1 YHGDR
6 PHRPQ
11 RIEIVVGDPHPIA
24 QIEAGK
30 LDYAI
35 GASIPAGESGRL
47 ERLYG
52 AHSAVARRGQQ
63 RYFLNRSLGRDYL
76 DVNTRRPLFA
86 SARMRRAASYA
97 IDRRALAANGGSFS
111 TAAAPAQ
118 MNIPP
123 GIPRSRDRRV
133 YPLTPDLAKARRL
146 AGGGHHDAVIYCVH
160 QAPNPQAA
168 QIVKNN
174 LAAIGIDVRIHCVP
188 GYEMWTLLGRPN
200 EPWDLA

>member
-52 AHSAVARRGQQ
+52 AHSAAARRGQQ
-63 RYFLNRSLGRDYL
+63 HYFVNRSLGVDFL

-97 IDRRALAANGGSFS
+97 IDRSALAANGGSFS
-111 TAAAPAQ
+111 TAAAPAE

-123 GIPRSRDRRV
+123 GVPGFRDRHI
-133 YPLTPDLAKARRL
+133 YPLVPD
-146 AGGGHHDAVIYCVH
+146 
-160 QAPNPQAA
+160 
-168 QIVKNN
+168 
-174 LAAIGIDVRIHCVP
+174 VP
-188 GYEMWTLLGRPN
+188 KP
-200 EPWDLA
+200 PPPPA